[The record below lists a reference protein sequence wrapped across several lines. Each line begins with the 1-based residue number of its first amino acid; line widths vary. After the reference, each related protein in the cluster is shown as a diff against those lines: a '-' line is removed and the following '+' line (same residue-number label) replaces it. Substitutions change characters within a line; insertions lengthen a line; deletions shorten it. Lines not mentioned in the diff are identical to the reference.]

1 MKRCVATKA
10 ASALPSNTAS
20 VERSWPPENATL
32 LKYCLS
38 GIFTTLPP
46 KIDSGISE
54 PEVLAGSTSS
64 ITEPFTESTVVN
76 LEPFLLMRI
85 DLKPGPASWMPSFFL

>member
-1 MKRCVATKA
+1 MLKSSVFILPLLAVIAFMKRCVATKA
-10 ASALPSNTAS
+10 ASALPSNTAR

-32 LKYCLS
+32 LKYCFS

-64 ITEPFTESTVVN
+64 ITVPFTES
-76 LEPFLLMRI
+76 R
-85 DLKPGPASWMPSFFL
+85 S